1 MEYGCFTSKS
11 HHPINPIYLSLMP
24 FSLGTYGFTAMLVL
38 AGIVIINEV
47 IKFVKKDHHSV

>member
-1 MEYGCFTSKS
+1 
-11 HHPINPIYLSLMP
+11 MP
-24 FSLGTYGFTAMLVL
+24 FSLGTYGFTAILVL